1 MEVVIA
7 GGGLTGLSAALELH
21 DHQVTIVEAK
31 QEIGSPT
38 RSPGYIADT
47 SLIPIDEFNFLQLKN
62 NYFRRAWLEKQMAI
76 QAIENGV
83 IILVKTRIVGFEEG
97 LLLRGAGP
105 GAPSMLRGDVFI
117 DTLGQKSIY
126 PGWSGNS
133 EILRDFEMIRPPTRK
148 IFEWQGGITNTN
160 LDWMRADGTSEIW
173 WQNEP
178 PIEPEGGWLERMSGE
193 HPIELGADAAITRGI
208 ESARKVN

>member
-1 MEVVIA
+1 
-7 GGGLTGLSAALELH
+7 
-21 DHQVTIVEAK
+21 
-31 QEIGSPT
+31 
-38 RSPGYIADT
+38 
-47 SLIPIDEFNFLQLKN
+47 LI
-62 NYFRRAWLEKQMAI
+62 
-76 QAIENGV
+76 
-83 IILVKTRIVGFEEG
+83 
-97 LLLRGAGP
+97 
-105 GAPSMLRGDVFI
+105 RGDVFI

-126 PGWSGNS
+126 PGWSGS
-133 EILRDFEMIRPPTRK
+133 SKILRDFEMIRPPTRK

-173 WQNEP
+173 WRNEP